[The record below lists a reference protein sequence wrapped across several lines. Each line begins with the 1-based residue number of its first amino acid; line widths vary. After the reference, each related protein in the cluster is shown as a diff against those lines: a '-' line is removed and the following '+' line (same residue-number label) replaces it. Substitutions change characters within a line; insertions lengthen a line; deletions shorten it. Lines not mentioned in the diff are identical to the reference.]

1 MGELLWVKEF
11 IFLTPKSIGMKK
23 KPYNKDKSKGFFVFV
38 FSKVIYSSLLIVDAF
53 VHNTLLHLGSQII
66 QLKAN
71 FSDYSGLARKRKC
84 ELY

>member
-1 MGELLWVKEF
+1 MGKLLWVKEF

-23 KPYNKDKSKGFFVFV
+23 KPYNKDKGFFFV
-38 FSKVIYSSLLIVDAF
+38 FSKMIYSSLFIVDAF

>member
-23 KPYNKDKSKGFFVFV
+23 SLIIKIKGFVFVFV
-38 FSKVIYSSLLIVDAF
+38 FSKMIYSSLFIVDSF

-71 FSDYSGLARKRKC
+71 LSDYSGLARKRKC